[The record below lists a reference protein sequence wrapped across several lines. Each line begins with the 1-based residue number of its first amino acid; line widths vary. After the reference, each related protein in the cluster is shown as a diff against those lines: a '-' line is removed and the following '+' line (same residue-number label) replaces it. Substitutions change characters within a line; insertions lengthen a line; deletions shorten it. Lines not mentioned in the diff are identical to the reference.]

1 YAREGAKVFICAREN
16 TDLKKAVAEI
26 RSVGGEVSWCAA
38 DISKVREVK
47 RIVRAVRRAYG
58 TIHVLVN
65 NASILGPREP
75 IVRYP
80 LSSWEEV
87 VKVNL
92 TALFLVTRE
101 VLKIMIP
108 QKEGSIIN
116 LSSGVGRVGK
126 ARWGAYAAS
135 KFGVEGFTQVL
146 ADEVKEW
153 NIRVNA
159 VNPGGTRT
167 EMRAEAYPDEEPLTL
182 PAPGGI
188 GMKNSYW
195 ITIAAAALVVGVLLG
210 YGIWGPNAARLPEV
224 EKELTA
230 AQAKI
235 AETEKKTGALESNLG
250 KVANEKLNL
259 EKEIA
264 ELKEALEKAAKKKGR

>member
-1 YAREGAKVFICAREN
+1 MLEGKVALITGGSRGIGKAVAMAYAREEAKVFICARER

-26 RSVGGEVSWCAA
+26 RSSGGEVSWCAA
-38 DISKVREVK
+38 DISKVGEVK
-47 RIVRAVRRAYG
+47 RIVREVRRAYG
-58 TIHVLVN
+58 AIHVLVN

-126 ARWGAYAAS
+126 ARWGAYAAY

-146 ADEVKEW
+146 ADEE
-153 NIRVNA
+153 
-159 VNPGGTRT
+159 
-167 EMRAEAYPDEEPLTL
+167 
-182 PAPGGI
+182 I
-188 GMKNSYW
+188 G
-195 ITIAAAALVVGVLLG
+195 
-210 YGIWGPNAARLPEV
+210 R
-224 EKELTA
+224 
-230 AQAKI
+230 
-235 AETEKKTGALESNLG
+235 
-250 KVANEKLNL
+250 
-259 EKEIA
+259 
-264 ELKEALEKAAKKKGR
+264 